1 MAIATARPPFGGQC
15 GVDIPH
21 RTPSHRNGVAASRL
35 QLPPGPWSTVLEGLC
50 ARFPAIGRARW
61 LDRFERGLVRDADGR
76 ALAAD
81 AAYCVGAELTYYR
94 EVEREAEIPFE
105 ETVLHADEHLVVA
118 DKPHFLPVT
127 PAGRHVEQTLL
138 ARLVRRLGNPD
149 LVPLHRIDR
158 GTAGLVLFSASA
170 ASRAQYQAL
179 FPQRRISKRY
189 EALAPALPEATFPLL
204 CRSHLERGEPFFRM
218 REGEGAANSETRI
231 EVISRDVDC
240 WRYGLEPVTG
250 RKHQLRVHM
259 AALGA
264 PILND
269 PLYPDCRE
277 SMEDDYARPL
287 KLLARSLQFV
297 DPISGEERRFES
309 RFEL

>member
-1 MAIATARPPFGGQC
+1 
-15 GVDIPH
+15 
-21 RTPSHRNGVAASRL
+21 L

-50 ARFPAIGRARW
+50 ARFPAIGRERW
-61 LDRFERGLVRDADGR
+61 LDRIERGLVRDADGR
-76 ALAAD
+76 AVAAD
-81 AAYCVGAELTYYR
+81 AAYRVGAELTYYR
-94 EVEREAEIPFE
+94 EVESEPEIPFDE
-105 ETVLHADEHLVVA
+105 VVLHADEHLVVV

-127 PAGRHVEQTLL
+127 PAGKHVEQTLL

-158 GTAGLVLFSASA
+158 GTAGLVLFSARTD
-170 ASRAQYQAL
+170 SRALYQAL

-189 EALAPALPEATFPLL
+189 EALAPALPDATFPMVR
-204 CRSHLERGEPFFRM
+204 RSHLERGEPFFRM

-231 EVISRDVDC
+231 DVISRGEDS

-269 PLYPDCRE
+269 PLYPDCGDQV
-277 SMEDDYARPL
+277 DDYAHPL

-297 DPISGEERRFES
+297 DPLSGQKRRFES
-309 RFEL
+309 QRDL